1 MILIKYNTNEAYVII
16 AHKSFSD
23 ETRIDDILLGKKV
36 KTKEL
41 DNKYILPT
49 YARAD
54 VEFVS
59 GKNARLTDVNGKNYI
74 DFTSGIAVVS
84 IGHGNER
91 LSKALCEQVGDMI
104 HMSNLYFMAPQA
116 KAAQKIVEASGYDM
130 KCFFGNSGA
139 EANEG
144 AIKIARKYGEK
155 DGQAKRYKIITLNH
169 SFHGRTITTVK
180 ATGQVS
186 MHNYFGPFPDGF
198 VYADGI
204 DEIEGLVDA
213 HTVAVMIE
221 LVQGEGGV
229 QPIDK
234 QKVQNLAAFLKTKD
248 ILLIIDEV
256 QTGVYRTGKFLASN
270 LYEIE
275 PDVISLAKGVG
286 GGVPVGVVMTTLK
299 DVFSPGDHG
308 STFGGNYLSSTAICT
323 VLDILKEYEE
333 SGALQEGISYF
344 DKALEDFYNSH
355 KDSFMEK
362 VGIGMMAG
370 LRVKDAQTLAQIIN
384 VGRENGV
391 MVLKAGRNTLR
402 FLPPLTI
409 TKEEIN
415 EGFKALNITMSS
427 L

>member
-1 MILIKYNTNEAYVII
+1 MNIQ
-16 AHKSFSD
+16 
-23 ETRIDDILLGKKV
+23 
-36 KTKEL
+36 EL
-41 DNKYILPT
+41 DKKYVLPT

-59 GKNARLTDVNGKNYI
+59 GQNARLVDANGKKYI

-84 IGHGNER
+84 VGHGNKR
-91 LSKALCEQVGDMI
+91 LTDAICAQIQNMI
-104 HMSNLYFMAPQA
+104 HMSNLYYIAPQA

-155 DGQAKRYKIITLNH
+155 NGQPKKYKIITLQH

-180 ATGQVS
+180 ATGQES
-186 MHNYFGPFPDGF
+186 MHNYFGPYPDGF
-198 VYADGI
+198 VYANGI
-204 DEIEGLVDA
+204 DEIEGLLDD

-229 QPIDK
+229 QPLDRD
-234 QKVQNLAAFLKTKD
+234 KVQALAKMLKEKD
-248 ILLIIDEV
+248 ILLLIDEV

-270 LYEIE
+270 YYDIE
-275 PDVISLAKGVG
+275 PDVITLAKGVG
-286 GGVPVGVVMTTLK
+286 GGVPVGVVMTGLK
-299 DVFSPGDHG
+299 DIFAAGDHG
-308 STFGGNYLSSTAICT
+308 STFGGNNLSTTAICE
-323 VLDILKEYEE
+323 VIDILNEYNA
-333 SGALQEGISYF
+333 SGALQEGIDYF
-344 DKALEDFYNSH
+344 DKALEAFYAQH
-355 KDSFMEK
+355 RDVFTQK

-370 LRVKDAQTLAQIIN
+370 LRVVDADTLAKVIN
-384 VGRENGV
+384 AARAHGV

-409 TKEEIN
+409 TKEEID
-415 EGFKALNITMSS
+415 EGFISLHAALSS